1 VLVRESRFSASKCR
15 SFGKPLAERDL
26 GQVNP
31 VVLRHF
37 PDENQVPDLN
47 TSAFFEFCPSGPG
60 HAVGML
66 RLVLGAHLDDGQVG
80 HIGPLFVA
88 RKAVNVQQIMEF
100 THSIGGMG
108 NPYKYGRSDWDER
121 LNLAERNLEG
131 FYVLTAFLKGLNCAG
146 LIANQ
151 ITGWQEGDMGCE
163 MRQFRVELTPKGLHE
178 LPNGVTDVGY
188 QGVTLFLRHEEK
200 L

>member
-1 VLVRESRFSASKCR
+1 M
-15 SFGKPLAERDL
+15 
-26 GQVNP
+26 
-31 VVLRHF
+31 VLRHF
-37 PDENQVPDLN
+37 PDENQVPNLN

-66 RLVLGAHLDDGQVG
+66 RLVLGAHLDNGQVG
-80 HIGPLFVA
+80 HVGPLFVA
-88 RKAVNVQQIMEF
+88 RKAVNIQQIMEF
-100 THSIGGMG
+100 AHSISGMG
-108 NPYKYGRSDWDER
+108 NPYEYGRSHRDEG

-131 FYVLTAFLKGLNCAG
+131 FYVLTAFLKGLNGAR

-151 ITGWQEGDMGCE
+151 ITGWQEGDVGGEMG
-163 MRQFRVELTPKGLHE
+163 QFRVELTPKGLHE
-178 LPNGVTDVGY
+178 LPNGVSDVGY